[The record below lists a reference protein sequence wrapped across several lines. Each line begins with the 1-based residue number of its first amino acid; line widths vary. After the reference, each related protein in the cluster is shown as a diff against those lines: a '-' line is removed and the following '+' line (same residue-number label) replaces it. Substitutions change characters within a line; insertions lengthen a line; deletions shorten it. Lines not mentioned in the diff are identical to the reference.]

1 MILFLNNYFL
11 IKFLTNQT
19 TTYKN
24 PPHTPDPKRF
34 LELNL
39 RSRLRRLSQKIPE
52 FGLQIPEPNIS

>member
-19 TTYKN
+19 TTGKN
-24 PPHTPDPKRF
+24 LPHTPDPKRF